1 MEAYL
6 RAEDRLERDRLAL
19 ELTLVAVSTQGNRE
33 AIERLQR
40 ELGRSDR

>member
-6 RAEDRLERDRLAL
+6 QAEGRLERERLSL
-19 ELTLVAVSTQGNRE
+19 ELTLVAVATQGNRA

-40 ELGRSDR
+40 ELAR